1 MSFLMPQ
8 APAAPPPPP
17 TPPTF
22 ANSSVS
28 QAGAAQRA
36 AAAAAGGKVA
46 GFGGTVDTS
55 AAGADKPQTASKT
68 LLGG

>member
-1 MSFLMPQ
+1 MSFLFPT

-22 ANSSVS
+22 ANAGVSV
-28 QAGAAQRA
+28 AGAAQRA
-36 AAAAAGGKVA
+36 AAAEAGGKVN

-55 AAGADKPQTASKT
+55 SKGAAAPATASKT

>member
-1 MSFLMPQ
+1 MSFLFPQ
-8 APAAPPPPP
+8 APSAPPPPP

-22 ANSSVS
+22 ADRSVA
-28 QAGAAQRA
+28 QAGNAQRA

-55 AAGADKPQTASKT
+55 AKGAAAPATASKT